1 MATDKQGKGK
11 PGNHD
16 KAFKLF
22 SQGKDP
28 NSPEV
33 VALGLS
39 YHSQKLLL
47 AMAQTWQT

>member
-1 MATDKQGKGK
+1 MASKKQKKASVGLDKV
-11 PGNHD
+11 
-16 KAFKLF
+16 FKLF